1 MSNISIE
8 APLVNGSA
16 MTYISQGESCAQA
29 VEFVAGDDTGPPVR
43 HVVVEVLTESGKAVR
58 IVIPNSATD
67 TAIVQIDGEL
77 V

>member
-16 MTYISQGESCAQA
+16 MTYIVQGESCAQA
-29 VEFVAGDDTGPPVR
+29 VEFITGDDMRPPVR
-43 HVVVEVLTESGKAVR
+43 HVVIEVLTASGKAVR
-58 IVIPNSATD
+58 VVIPNSATD
-67 TAIVQIDGEL
+67 TAIVQIDDEL